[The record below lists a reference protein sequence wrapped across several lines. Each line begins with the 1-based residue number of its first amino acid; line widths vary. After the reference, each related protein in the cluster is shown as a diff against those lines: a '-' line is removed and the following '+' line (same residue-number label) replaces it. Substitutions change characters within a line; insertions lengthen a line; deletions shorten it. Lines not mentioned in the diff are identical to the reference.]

1 MSVQSLV
8 LRHGKV
14 EQRVCFAAVDAMP
27 SEAFLNKAEAAQ
39 LGGFQFAAKRQG
51 FLLGRLA
58 AKRAL
63 GALLQ
68 EPDLRRIEIRSG
80 VYGQPLVQH
89 PQAGSAAVTVSHSHG
104 LAVALAFPAEYPMGV
119 DLETVSAVSARTII
133 GELEASAPEQAWLA
147 TASVDDA
154 TACCVL
160 WTAREALGKA
170 LGIGLNCPLGILS
183 LTEIRAIGE
192 VTCGEGTWVGRYLN
206 FPQCQCLS
214 QANGD
219 RVLSLA
225 MPGEAELGAWP
236 RLKQAKDA

>member
-8 LRHGKV
+8 LRHGKI
-14 EQRVCFAAVDAMP
+14 EQRMCFAAVDATP
-27 SEAFLNKAEAAQ
+27 SEEFLSESEKEQ
-39 LGGFQFAAKRQG
+39 LGSFPFAAKQQG

-58 AKRAL
+58 AKSAL
-63 GALLQ
+63 GALLP

-80 VYGQPLVQH
+80 VYGQPLVHH
-89 PQAGSAAVTVSHSHG
+89 PRVGSAEVTVSHSHG
-104 LAVALAFPAEYPMGV
+104 LAVALAFSAEYPMGI
-119 DLETVSAVSARTII
+119 DLETVSAIAAGTII

-170 LGIGLNCPLGILS
+170 LKIGLNCPLGILS
-183 LTEIRAIGE
+183 LTDIRAIGE
-192 VTCGEGTWVGRYLN
+192 ATRSEGTWVGRYLN

-214 QANGD
+214 QVKGG

-225 MPGEAELGAWP
+225 MPKEAELSSQFHLDKTFP
-236 RLKQAKDA
+236 